1 MWRYSN
7 RFDPRSRALAD
18 RHYNRQK
25 IGSPQFVPP
34 GRCAVFYA
42 STSTGEAFWVTSW
55 PFAEWV
61 KHAWA
66 GAWVCSA
73 FRNEGAGRAS
83 DLIRQAV
90 AATRACLGEP
100 PALGMITFV
109 DRSKVR
115 PTKVRGADVWGWTY
129 RKAGFQEVGETKGGL
144 LALQLLP
151 DAMPL
156 SVRPL
161 LEGDVSALSR
171 WPAGSN
177 PA

>member
-1 MWRYSN
+1 MKKIAVMWRYSN
-7 RFDPRSRALAD
+7 RFEPRSRALAD

-42 STSTGEAFWVTSW
+42 NTPTGEAFWVTSW
-55 PFAEWV
+55 PFAQWV

-90 AATRACLGEP
+90 AATRAVLGEP
-100 PALGMITFV
+100 PELGMITFV

-115 PTKVRGADVWGWTY
+115 PTKVHGAEVWGWTY
-129 RKAGFQEVGETKGGL
+129 RKAGFHEVGETKGGL

-151 DAMPL
+151 HLMPPAA
-156 SVRPL
+156 RPL
-161 LEGDVSALSR
+161 LELETASDIGA
-171 WPAGSN
+171 
-177 PA
+177 